1 MPSPSA
7 TTREVKGNSETMAH
21 AKLKL
26 NSQLWTM
33 YRTNRDALDEGV
45 AMDRG
50 RGLSDGTRE
59 AARRFGIRIS
69 DNLERPCVHRSRI
82 PALFCSARSP
92 SRDTE
97 RSRLTLTRTN
107 GSKVPASQQRSH
119 GKVPVLIQRRCC
131 ANSVLRRVEVN
142 VLPASSIPSAQGQA
156 IWRRLRD
163 GRFIARSRHMSRCF
177 PPLHASNS
185 RINGR

>member
-1 MPSPSA
+1 MRSMRVLRWTVDAASAMEHEKPPGASASASPTIWSSRA
-7 TTREVKGNSETMAH
+7 Y
-21 AKLKL
+21 L
-26 NSQLWTM
+26 
-33 YRTNRDALDEGV
+33 
-45 AMDRG
+45 
-50 RGLSDGTRE
+50 GLAS
-59 AARRFGIRIS
+59 
-69 DNLERPCVHRSRI
+69 RSF
-82 PALFCSARSP
+82 LQRSLTVT
-92 SRDTE
+92 RDTE